1 MADLPRRVFSRGLTD
16 GSHVRVFNVEQTQ
29 AEGWQIQEER
39 DATVVR
45 QVNYGDW
52 HRVELAIHGF
62 SVEAAQLTRRGW
74 RNLN

>member
-1 MADLPRRVFSRGLTD
+1 
-16 GSHVRVFNVEQTQ
+16 VRVFNVEQTQ